1 MSYKFSRSQ
10 SRYNSRAVKRLS
22 ADLRAR
28 HSEIPRPP
36 IAGMPNR
43 LVHAYDAVDL
53 DEVRRTLKK
62 DIPDL
67 QGGID
72 PLLPSE
78 AK

>member
-10 SRYNSRAVKRLS
+10 SRYNSRAVKRPS
-22 ADLRAR
+22 ADFRAR
-28 HSEIPRPP
+28 HSEIPRPL
-36 IAGMPNR
+36 IAAMRNQ

-62 DIPDL
+62 DMPDL
-67 QGGID
+67 RDGID